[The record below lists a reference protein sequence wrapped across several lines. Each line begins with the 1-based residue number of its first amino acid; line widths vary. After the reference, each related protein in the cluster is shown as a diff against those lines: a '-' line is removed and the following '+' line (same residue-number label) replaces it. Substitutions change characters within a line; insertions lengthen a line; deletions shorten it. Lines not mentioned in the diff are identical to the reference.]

1 MVRKCAFP
9 ILYCDVFILFF
20 INYFGCDFSTADI
33 FAPMLNTETPQ
44 LPPAANSKNKQAQL
58 VHGEKKTIPHFYFNF
73 MN

>member
-1 MVRKCAFP
+1 MVRKCAFL
-9 ILYCDVFILFF
+9 IFYCDVFMLYF
-20 INYFGCDFSTADI
+20 INYFGCDCTMADI
-33 FAPMLNTETPQ
+33 LAPMLNMKTSQ